1 MRCAV
6 KQSLQGVVLLVGH
19 RGVVRVVAL
28 DRVDRFDLFPVLL
41 AALEIQLLHP
51 AEVPALDDGG
61 GELFPRVGSAR
72 DPVLD
77 VAVLAL
83 PAVAIVEGAA
93 GVLLAA
99 QDAVA
104 RSPFRRR
111 RSSLACRA
119 CRPVGLPE

>member
-1 MRCAV
+1 MD
-6 KQSLQGVVLLVGH
+6 LTEVVLL
-19 RGVVRVVAL
+19 
-28 DRVDRFDLFPVLL
+28 
-41 AALEIQLLHP
+41 HP
-51 AEVPALDDGG
+51 EEVPAPNDGG

-99 QDAVA
+99 QDAA
-104 RSPFRRR
+104 RFAVDEVLLLAVLVGKFLFRSELRFALGSHFPYQNIA
-111 RSSLACRA
+111 SSYFCTYVNYA
-119 CRPVGLPE
+119 